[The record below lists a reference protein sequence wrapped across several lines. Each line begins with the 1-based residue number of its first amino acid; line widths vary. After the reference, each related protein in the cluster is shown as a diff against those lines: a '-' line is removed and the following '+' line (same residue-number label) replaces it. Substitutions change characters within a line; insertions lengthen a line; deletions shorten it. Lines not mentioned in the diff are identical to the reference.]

1 MKDEDILEKFELE
14 KWRTFSIGS
23 YKIPKKFVKKV
34 GDFYKYY
41 DTQSKRGGQ
50 IDNRVSFP
58 STENYKEALAKSEYL
73 KKFSY
78 LEEFPV
84 VIANRPRWEFFNNG
98 LDEDYMRKGCI
109 FFDFFY
115 PSLGLVV
122 ELDGKTYHSEKADR
136 ARDSYCRSELG
147 LRVLR
152 LESFGKDNERSWKK
166 DIKRLEDTIKEI
178 EDHGG
183 SEFSY
188 SYSSY
193 LVQSWREEY
202 KDEVKFIEAAENKY
216 PSKFTSSDPIIIVNC
231 DKSKKNIFN
240 KVFLNRVN
248 KIVKTLYKKEIAIN
262 FR

>member
-23 YKIPKKFVKKV
+23 CRIPKKFVKKV
-34 GDFYKYY
+34 GDFYEYY
-41 DTQSKRGGQ
+41 NTQEKRNGQ

-58 STENYKEALAKSEYL
+58 TTENYKGALAKSEYL

-84 VIANRPRWEFFNNG
+84 VIANRPRWEFFNRG
-98 LDEDYMRKGCI
+98 LETEGKGCI

-136 ARDSYCRSELG
+136 ARDSYCQAELG
-147 LRVLR
+147 IQVLR
-152 LESFGKDNERSWKK
+152 LESFGGENERSWKK
-166 DIKRLEDTIKEI
+166 DIKRLEEVVKGI
-178 EDHGG
+178 EDRGG

-202 KDEVKFIEAAENKY
+202 REEVKFIENAENKY
-216 PSKFTSSDPIIIVNC
+216 PSKFTSSEPIIVVNC